1 MHLHELLNTSIFKNS
16 SPASTIFFIVLN
28 LVTALENAMEI
39 LAALA
44 LFVFTPVYLLAVGI
58 KLWGFS
64 VILYRWNFP
73 LSRVPGPKLASWT
86 RFWWLKLVS
95 RSKLEQEMTSLHR
108 EYGMQLFRTADVI
121 IRSSLESQ
129 DELCALLLIAF

>member
-1 MHLHELLNTSIFKNS
+1 MHSRGLLNTSILETS
-16 SPASTIFFIVLN
+16 SLAFTTFFIVLSI
-28 LVTALENAMEI
+28 VTALENAMEI

-44 LFVFTPVYLLAVGI
+44 LFVLTPVYLLAVGI

-95 RSKLEQEMTSLHR
+95 RSQLDQDMVFLHR

-121 IRSSLESQ
+121 IRSLLESQ
-129 DELCALLLIAF
+129 DELCALLLTAF